1 MEWIISY
8 IIFALIGIP
17 VIIFL
22 CRRPL
27 SRKPWR
33 WSFGLFGVALFG
45 LLFYA
50 FSLKPDEHP
59 GEMDVEAFAEIPVQF
74 QGRIMP
80 IDTAART
87 TLRSIRGRES
97 VPTPSGGTL
106 HAIDWLLW
114 KMAKPAEEAKL
125 PVFRIDHPEVKA
137 LFNLDESRK
146 YFSYE
151 ELFPT
156 LENIQENIGEL
167 PPDSSD
173 YSVYEQQLV
182 KTLNAIQQYNQ
193 VGSSFH
199 PGINR
204 SDINPLDLMQV
215 FRNWNAILRIAAS
228 NAAQLQQGN
237 ELGEQEAQFMAVIR
251 NIVPLVQMMA
261 DPTGRLAVIPPIQA
275 EAQDDETTAGAPWLT
290 LGGALTETLQSGAT
304 SQAVQAYADLII
316 AYSENNPQDFDN
328 AVQTL
333 RTLTSA
339 EAPSDRVA
347 FEEDF
352 NRMSPFYTGTVAYVL
367 GLILLFLSWLRW
379 PTKFPV
385 SEMLRQGVFW
395 LFLLTFVLHSWGLLA
410 RMIIMERP
418 APVTN
423 LYSSAV
429 FIGWAACGLGLLL
442 EQIYRNSFGL
452 LIAGVI
458 GFCTLIIALGLGV
471 SGDTMEAM
479 RAVLDSNFWLA
490 THVVT
495 ITLGYVPMFIAGVL
509 AIVFIVRGV
518 FFKGLNRESAK
529 ALSQMTYGIL
539 AFALIL
545 SFIGT
550 FLGGVWADQSWGRFW
565 GWDPKEN
572 GALMIVLWIALIF
585 HARISGMIRERGLM
599 VLTIGGSMITAWS
612 WFGTNQLG
620 IGLHSYGFTDSGHF
634 WLMTFW
640 ASQLLFILI
649 GCLPKSVWRSRE
661 TLFLSRNASEGKA
674 LKT

>member
-1 MEWIISY
+1 MEWIVSY
-8 IIFALIGIP
+8 IIFAVIGIP
-17 VIIFL
+17 VIVVL
-22 CRRPL
+22 CRRPV

-33 WSFGLFGVALFG
+33 WSFGLGGAALFG

-59 GEMDVEAFAEIPVQF
+59 GQMDVEAFAEIPVQF

-80 IDTAART
+80 VDTAART

-97 VPTPSGGTL
+97 VPAPSGETL

-114 KMAKPAEEAKL
+114 KMAKPEEEAKL

-137 LFNLDESRK
+137 LFNLDDSRK

-151 ELFPT
+151 ELLPT
-156 LENIQENIGEL
+156 LENIRENIGEL
-167 PPDSSD
+167 PENPEE

-193 VGSSFH
+193 IGSSFH

-204 SDINPLDLMQV
+204 PDINALDLVQI
-215 FRNWNAILRIAAS
+215 FGNWNSILRIAAS
-228 NAAQLQQGN
+228 NAALMQQGQ
-237 ELGEQEAQFMAVIR
+237 ELGEQETQFMAILRTV
-251 NIVPLVQMMA
+251 VPLVQMMA
-261 DPTGRLAVIPPIQA
+261 DPRGRLAVIPPVDA
-275 EAQDDETTAGAPWLT
+275 DAADDETTAGAPWLT
-290 LGGALTETLQSGAT
+290 LGGALMETFETGT
-304 SQAVQAYADLII
+304 TYEAVQAYANLIV
-316 AYSENNPQDFDN
+316 AYNQGEAVAFDN
-328 AVQTL
+328 AV
-333 RTLTSA
+333 RTLHSLTE
-339 EAPSDRVA
+339 EAAPVGRVA

-352 NRMSPFYTGTVAYVL
+352 NRVSPFYTGTVAYVL
-367 GLILLFLSWLRW
+367 GLVLLFLSWLRW
-379 PTKFPV
+379 PEKFPV

-395 LFLLTFVLHSWGLLA
+395 LFLLTFILHSWGLLA

-458 GFCTLIIALGLGV
+458 GFCTLIIAMGLGV

-518 FFKGLNRESAK
+518 FFKGMTRENAK
-529 ALSQMTYGIL
+529 ALAQMTYGIL

-585 HARISGMIRERGLM
+585 HARIGGMIREKGLM

-634 WLMTFW
+634 WLMAFW

-649 GCLPKSVWRSRE
+649 GSLPKSVWRSRE
-661 TLFLSRNASEGKA
+661 TLFLSRRSTEKQQA
-674 LKT
+674 